1 MGSGF
6 VERGR
11 DKVWKT
17 FMRRPNVGNTVGMG
31 MREAVG
37 ADLENL
43 PASQKAEPE
52 SLGAILCADP
62 DRRIRNWKVNH

>member
-1 MGSGF
+1 
-6 VERGR
+6 
-11 DKVWKT
+11 
-17 FMRRPNVGNTVGMG
+17 MRRPNVGNTVGMG